1 MLGPNLK
8 FKGSCYSNQFM
19 ISSITEDDMN
29 QVLNAEIPIEFRKI
43 KLDSIILFLV
53 STHSN
58 QLLELEMKHSQ
69 VLVRSNEVEKE
80 KARIEIKLKD
90 ELCGFEKEKA
100 RMETKLKDELCG
112 FEKELL
118 KEKFTVEKLT
128 IDLLQ
133 SRGKLNVRG
142 ALEYCRAKILGSNV
156 YFRFEEPFDKALKEL
171 EKNQDFI
178 KILKEKCE
186 ENKMREKDV
195 IQCIGGLYHNASKDF
210 HGHSFDAVEIVKKSW
225 GENEIIALASI
236 FTLCEVRY
244 VVLDEFGQPVTP
256 CP

>member
-1 MLGPNLK
+1 MQLGFQHL
-8 FKGSCYSNQFM
+8 
-19 ISSITEDDMN
+19 
-29 QVLNAEIPIEFRKI
+29 VLNAEILIEFRKI
-43 KLDSIILFLV
+43 KLDSIFWFLEN
-53 STHSN
+53 THSN

-69 VLVRSNEVEKE
+69 ELIRTNEV
-80 KARIEIKLKD
+80 
-90 ELCGFEKEKA
+90 
-100 RMETKLKDELCG
+100 
-112 FEKELL
+112 EKELL

-142 ALEYCRAKILGSNV
+142 TLEYCRAKILGSKV

-171 EKNQDFI
+171 EKNPDFI
-178 KILKEKCE
+178 KILKGKCE

-210 HGHSFDAVEIVKKSW
+210 YGHSFDAVEIVKKSW

-244 VVLDEFGQPVTP
+244 VVLDEFGQPVAP